1 MYQPSTPPPVTPHSG
16 RTALIYGVLVGLG
29 LGIIESA
36 IIVYVNSH
44 LIVNS
49 LIVLSIP
56 FSLILWIM
64 GLLVIGTL
72 ASKRTGR
79 VSTGTLAGLWT
90 GLVGGA
96 MTTAS
101 WFMMLVIQQSHSYY
115 YGSNIAEIVLDL
127 TALII
132 LFLAI
137 LGIGTG
143 LGALGGLIGQSFAR
157 ATSVAYRYQQSKL
170 PHDSVS
176 SDPPQQEMYQYQQ
189 SHSSQR
195 ERQAE

>member
-1 MYQPSTPPPVTPHSG
+1 M
-16 RTALIYGVLVGLG
+16 
-29 LGIIESA
+29 GIIESA

-49 LIVLSIP
+49 LIVLNIP
-56 FSLILWIM
+56 FSLILWIVA
-64 GLLVIGTL
+64 LLVIGAL

-79 VSTGTLAGLWT
+79 VSTGTLTGLWT
-90 GLVGGA
+90 GMVGGA
-96 MTTAS
+96 MTAAS
-101 WFMMLVIQQSHSYY
+101 WFMMLVIQQSHYY
-115 YGSNIAEIVLDL
+115 YGSNVVQIVLYL

-137 LGIGTG
+137 LGIATG

>member
-1 MYQPSTPPPVTPHSG
+1 MYQPSTPPPVVPHSG
-16 RTALIYGVLVGLG
+16 RTALIYGVPVGLG

-36 IIVYVNSH
+36 ILIYVTSR
-44 LIVNS
+44 LILNS
-49 LIVLSIP
+49 LAFLSIP
-56 FSLILWIM
+56 FSLVLWIVA
-64 GLLVIGTL
+64 LLVIGAL
-72 ASKRTGR
+72 AGKRTGR

-90 GLVGGA
+90 GMVGGA
-96 MTTAS
+96 MTTVS
-101 WFMMLVIQQSHSYY
+101 WFMLFVIQQSHNY
-115 YGSNIAEIVLDL
+115 YGSSVVLVVTYL
-127 TALII
+127 TALIV

-137 LGIGTG
+137 LGVGTG

-157 ATSVAYRYQQSKL
+157 TTSVAYRYQQSKL

>member
-1 MYQPSTPPPVTPHSG
+1 MYQPSTPPPVVPHSG
-16 RTALIYGVLVGLG
+16 RTALIYGVPVGLG

-36 IIVYVNSH
+36 ILIYVTSR
-44 LIVNS
+44 LILNS
-49 LIVLSIP
+49 LAFLCIP
-56 FSLILWIM
+56 FSLVLWIVA
-64 GLLVIGTL
+64 LLVIGAL
-72 ASKRTGR
+72 AGKRTGR

-90 GLVGGA
+90 GMVGGA
-96 MTTAS
+96 MTTVS
-101 WFMMLVIQQSHSYY
+101 WFMLFVIQQSHNY
-115 YGSNIAEIVLDL
+115 YGSSVVLVVTYL
-127 TALII
+127 TALIV

-137 LGIGTG
+137 LGVGTG

-157 ATSVAYRYQQSKL
+157 TTSVAYRYQQSKL